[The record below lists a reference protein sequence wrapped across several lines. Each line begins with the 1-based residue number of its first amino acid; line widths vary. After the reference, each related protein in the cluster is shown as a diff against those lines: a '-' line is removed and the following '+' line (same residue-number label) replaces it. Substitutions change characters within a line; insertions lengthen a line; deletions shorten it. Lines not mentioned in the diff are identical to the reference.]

1 MKGLRAL
8 ALPVLVAVLLAGCR
22 GGSGSGAATDAGAR
36 SASTAESES
45 AGSAGIKPWELLS
58 KAQVATVLPEP
69 DDGFQAHAGGS
80 LIKGVDAYQCSYSN
94 PAMNILTVILN
105 VAAEDERFEDIKPGS
120 VIREGSRKVDVGDGG
135 WLRSEDDDMKLTAV
149 KGRTVIDL
157 ELMAPKAR
165 DKADALVA
173 LARAVAA
180 KLS

>member
-36 SASTAESES
+36 SASPAESEA
-45 AGSAGIKPWELLS
+45 AGSAGIKPCELLS

-80 LIKGVDAYQCSYSN
+80 LI
-94 PAMNILTVILN
+94 
-105 VAAEDERFEDIKPGS
+105 
-120 VIREGSRKVDVGDGG
+120 REGRKVDVGDGG
-135 WLRSEDDDMKLTAV
+135 WLRGEDDDMKLTAV

-165 DKADALVA
+165 DKADALVE

>member
-1 MKGLRAL
+1 MKGLQAL
-8 ALPVLVAVLLAGCR
+8 APPVLVAVLLAGCR

-36 SASTAESES
+36 SASTAASEA
-45 AGSAGIKPWELLS
+45 AGSAGIKPCELLS

-165 DKADALVA
+165 DKADALVE